1 MKPDVVLKNLEKLF
15 AKRKALDKQIEDTE
29 KKLVSAAK
37 NAVKAAPKAAK
48 GKGPVKKAPAKKASG
63 GGKRGR
69 KPKAS
74 SALSIE

>member
-1 MKPDVVLKNLEKLF
+1 MKPDVILKNLEKLF

-37 NAVKAAPKAAK
+37 NAAKAAPKAAK
-48 GKGPVKKAPAKKASG
+48 GKGPVKKASAKKAAG

-69 KPKAS
+69 KPKTSFAP
-74 SALSIE
+74 SIE